1 VSDARPLLSDNPM
14 WETFGA
20 RALNRAVYGGADFGE
35 CTTTVQRVGDAGG
48 LDDWHREWAAT
59 AERVESLGD
68 DSEAAGHAISARE
81 AYMRAATYHFMS
93 YYSLFGEP
101 VDDRLR
107 AAFER
112 EERAFEKAAGLLD
125 PPVQVLEI
133 PFEGGSMPAYLA
145 TVDRS
150 GEPRRTIVQ
159 TNGYDSN
166 IREMY
171 FSHAPAAQRRGW
183 NWLGF
188 DGPGQGRNLIR
199 DGLRIR
205 PDWENVVGP
214 ALDFALELPE
224 VDAGRAV
231 LVGWSFGGFLAPRA
245 AAFEDRIAALVA
257 DPGQWDQRDN
267 VVGRLPLSDEKKASF
282 PDGVDPE
289 KLRPMEEA
297 LRAQDADP
305 MLRWTLIQRG
315 LWVNGESNL
324 FDYFADMCR
333 YEISSVAG
341 QIPCPTLLTCAE
353 GDPVAAGAPKLHDA
367 LRVEP
372 KALVRFSLA
381 EGSGGHCEAL
391 ARTLYHQ
398 RVFDWLDEVVG
409 G

>member
-1 VSDARPLLSDNPM
+1 M
-14 WETFGA
+14 WEAFGG
-20 RALNRAVYGGADFGE
+20 RALNRALSGGADFGE
-35 CTTTVQRVGDAGG
+35 CTTTVQRVGDGG

-68 DSEAAGHAISARE
+68 DSEAAGHAVSARE

-101 VDDRLR
+101 VDERLR

-112 EERAFEKAAGLLD
+112 ETRAFEKAAALLD
-125 PPVQVLEI
+125 PPVQLLEI

-145 TVDRS
+145 TVDDS
-150 GEPRRTIVQ
+150 GEPRRTIIQ

-171 FSHAPAAQRRGW
+171 FSHAPAAGRRGW

-205 PDWENVVGP
+205 PDWENVVRP
-214 ALDFALELPE
+214 ALDYALELPE
-224 VDAGRAV
+224 VDAERVV

-267 VVGRLPLSDEKKASF
+267 VVGRLPLSDEEKASF
-282 PDGVDPE
+282 PNGVGPE
-289 KLRPMEEA
+289 KLRPMEEW
-297 LRAQDADP
+297 LRGPDADP

-315 LWVNGESNL
+315 LWVNGQSSL

-333 YEISSVAG
+333 YEISPVAG
-341 QIPCPTLLTCAE
+341 QISCPTLLTAAE
-353 GDPVAAGAPKLHDA
+353 GDPIAAGAPKLHDA
-367 LRVEP
+367 LQVES

-398 RVFDWLDEVVG
+398 RVFDWLDEVVAD
-409 G
+409 

>member
-1 VSDARPLLSDNPM
+1 VTGTRPLLSDNVM
-14 WETFGA
+14 WETFGL
-20 RALNRAVYGGADFGE
+20 RALNRAVAGGADFGE
-35 CTTTVQRVGDAGG
+35 CMTTVQRVGDGDR
-48 LDDWHREWAAT
+48 DDWHREWAAT
-59 AERVESLGD
+59 ADRVESIGEG
-68 DSEAAGHAISARE
+68 SAAAGHPVSARE

-101 VDDRLR
+101 VDERLA
-107 AAFER
+107 AAFDR
-112 EERAFEKAAGLLD
+112 ETQAFEKAAGLLD

-133 PFEGGSMPAYLA
+133 PFEGGSLPAYLA
-145 TVDRS
+145 TVDDS

-171 FSHAPAAQRRGW
+171 YSHAPAALRRGW

-205 PDWENVVGP
+205 PDWENVVRP
-214 ALDFALELPE
+214 VLDHVLELPE
-224 VDAGRAV
+224 VDAERVV
-231 LVGWSFGGFLAPRA
+231 LIGWSFGGFLAPRA

-267 VVGRLPLSDEKKASF
+267 VVARLPLSDEERASF

-289 KLRPMEEA
+289 KLRPVEEA
-297 LRAQDADP
+297 AQGKNADP
-305 MLRWTLIQRG
+305 MLHWSLIQRG
-315 LWVNGESNL
+315 LWVNGKPNL
-324 FDYFADMCR
+324 YDYFVDMCR
-333 YEISSVAG
+333 YELSPVAEQIS
-341 QIPCPTLLTCAE
+341 CPTLLTAAE
-353 GDPVAAGAPKLHDA
+353 GDPVAAGAPKLYDA

-372 KALVRFSLA
+372 KALVHFTLA
-381 EGSGGHCEAL
+381 EGSGGHCESL

-398 RVFDWLDEVVG
+398 RVFDWLDDVVAA
-409 G
+409 